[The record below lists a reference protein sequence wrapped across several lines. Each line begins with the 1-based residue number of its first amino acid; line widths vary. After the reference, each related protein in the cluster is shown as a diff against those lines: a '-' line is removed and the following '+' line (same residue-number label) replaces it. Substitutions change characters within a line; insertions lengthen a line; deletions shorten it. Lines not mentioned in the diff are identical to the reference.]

1 MPAQVAE
8 GQRVLD
14 GRRGS
19 PPGRHLGGTKIHV
32 TNNVGNHGAQDVAG
46 DLMLARFQT
55 VANANKDKVEN
66 IRSAKRT
73 DPGT

>member
-1 MPAQVAE
+1 M
-8 GQRVLD
+8 
-14 GRRGS
+14 
-19 PPGRHLGGTKIHV
+19 GGTKIHV

-73 DPGT
+73 DPGM